1 MSYKDKMLKLRKA
14 QPQGGTIEGR
24 SKADQQKD
32 ASPESLRRMESSV
45 AYPTSEADTGITET
59 PGDLGEI
66 AYPQSD
72 RMDAEEALL
81 NKLAASAEGNKSKTK
96 PNVVGVGK
104 PKTKITDTKTK
115 RHNYAP
121 HTGPK
126 THGPHGPKGPRLDS
140 LDDYEGKQKD
150 EYYPVAEKVIPP
162 ENYADFTED
171 EAAQM
176 SFSQSAAVKGFK
188 DRLDGEQEFEF
199 EEKTLPNGNRIDT
212 IVFRDG
218 SQYYVDPEANSDNL
232 QPGDVIRLEPP
243 EDKR

>member
-1 MSYKDKMLKLRKA
+1 
-14 QPQGGTIEGR
+14 
-24 SKADQQKD
+24 
-32 ASPESLRRMESSV
+32 
-45 AYPTSEADTGITET
+45 
-59 PGDLGEI
+59 
-66 AYPQSD
+66 
-72 RMDAEEALL
+72 MDAEEALL
-81 NKLAASAEGNKSKTK
+81 NKLAVATKGNETKTK

-121 HTGPK
+121 HTGSK
-126 THGPHGPKGPRLDS
+126 TRGPHGPKGPRLDS

-150 EYYPVAEKVIPP
+150 EYYPVAKNVIPP
-162 ENYADFTED
+162 ENYAGFTED

-176 SFSQSAAVKGFK
+176 SFSQSAAAKSLK

-218 SQYYVDPEANSDNL
+218 SQYYVDPEADNNNL

-243 EDKR
+243 EDKRGVLEQTILSVPAVTSLKRKCSTVPRKDHLTAQSAVANAR

>member
-1 MSYKDKMLKLRKA
+1 MSYKDKMLKLRQT

-24 SKADQQKD
+24 SKAVQQKD
-32 ASPESLRRMESSV
+32 ASPEFLRRMESSV
-45 AYPTSEADTGITET
+45 AYPTSDADTGITET

-81 NKLAASAEGNKSKTK
+81 NKLAVATKGNESKTK
-96 PNVVGVGK
+96 PRVVGVDK
-104 PKTKITDTKTK
+104 PKTKITGTKAK

-121 HTGPK
+121 HIGSK
-126 THGPHGPKGPRLDS
+126 KRRPHGPTPPRLDS

-150 EYYPVAEKVIPP
+150 EYYPVAEKVIPS
-162 ENYADFTED
+162 ESLDDFAKN

-176 SFSQSAAVKGFK
+176 SFSQSAAAKSLK
-188 DRLDGEQEFEF
+188 DKLDGEQTFQF

-218 SQYYVDPEANSDNL
+218 SQYYVDPEADNNNL

-243 EDKR
+243 EDKG